1 MIHEPVFPLPSVD
14 RSAVKP
20 ILAQSAWR
28 FIMAKAPPPRSS
40 PPPPAP
46 LPPPT
51 EISSADDPLLKIREG
66 AQLVREKGDAL
77 TNRIQMFEHW
87 LNKLPGKVSTGVT
100 IESDESGEE
109 VILSLEK
116 RDSLW
121 LLEVYDY
128 NAQHD
133 IRSSPR
139 LLRDATLSEKVVAVA
154 KFPSLLKRLAEQQRF
169 IAARAAEAT
178 TEFDGF
184 AKSIGLMGG
193 S

>member
-1 MIHEPVFPLPSVD
+1 
-14 RSAVKP
+14 
-20 ILAQSAWR
+20 
-28 FIMAKAPPPRSS
+28 MAKAPPPRSS

-51 EISSADDPLLKIREG
+51 EISSADDPLLKILQG

-77 TNRIQMFEHW
+77 TNRIRMFEHW
-87 LNKLPGKVSTGVT
+87 LNKLPGKVSTEVT

-109 VILSLEK
+109 VILSLAK

-154 KFPSLLKRLAEQQRF
+154 KFPSLLKQLAEQQRS

-184 AKSIGLMGG
+184 AKSIGLMRG